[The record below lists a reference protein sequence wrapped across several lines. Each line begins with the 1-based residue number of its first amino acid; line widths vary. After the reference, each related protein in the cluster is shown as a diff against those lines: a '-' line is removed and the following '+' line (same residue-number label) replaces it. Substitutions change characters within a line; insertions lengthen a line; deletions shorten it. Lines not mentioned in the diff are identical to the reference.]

1 MFSDKLLE
9 KIFAD
14 KEIQRVPF
22 EYQSTVIHVVERVLD
37 EMGVEIDDT
46 IQKHFLQRSCKRF
59 LQGVLQG
66 FFICIGMRLGKTP
79 SFYTQTALGIR
90 GIPKAVYS

>member
-9 KIFAD
+9 KFFAD

-37 EMGVEIDDT
+37 EMGVVLDD
-46 IQKHFLQRSCKRF
+46 
-59 LQGVLQG
+59 
-66 FFICIGMRLGKTP
+66 
-79 SFYTQTALGIR
+79 
-90 GIPKAVYS
+90 AVYEPES

>member
-14 KEIQRVPF
+14 REMQRVPF

-37 EMGVEIDDT
+37 ETGVDLDVSVPE
-46 IQKHFLQRSCKRF
+46 
-59 LQGVLQG
+59 
-66 FFICIGMRLGKTP
+66 P
-79 SFYTQTALGIR
+79 EY
-90 GIPKAVYS
+90 